1 MGPAGTRSP
10 SPTAQRVVDPA
21 APKDQDAID
30 RPSALPPT
38 PPGTRPAGFRRT
50 NEGAPLPRA
59 LPTGPP
65 ASGAEGRGPSPV
77 LPASLAAGLATTR
90 RSALLRQ
97 SAAPLHQ
104 PGSETIGPP
113 RGLLIRAPEPE
124 PAGGEPARALPPA
137 SAATDAPFN
146 PPSPRPPPQAARA

>member
-124 PAGGEPARALPPA
+124 PAGGEPAQGVAPGVSGDRRALQPA
-137 SAATDAPFN
+137 L
-146 PPSPRPPPQAARA
+146 PRPPPQAARP